1 MLKRNATG
9 LAILVLL
16 SVGLSACATYIPAGV
31 LYTDAKGAVSA
42 AGGEISYTKI
52 GIAEAKSVFSLVAW
66 GDASIQTAAKNGGI
80 TKIKYVDY
88 EVNNVLGIFGKYQ
101 TIVYGD

>member
-1 MLKRNATG
+1 MKKNRLLFAA
-9 LAILVLL
+9 LILCA
-16 SVGLSACATYIPAGV
+16 VGLGACATYIPAGA
-31 LYTDAKGAVSA
+31 LYTDAKGAITA
-42 AGGEISYTKI
+42 ASGEISYTKI
-52 GIAEAKSVFSLVAW
+52 GMAEAKSVFSLVAW

-88 EVNNVLGIFGKYQ
+88 EVNNVLGIFGKYK